1 MGPVTGAG
9 VDDDLIQ
16 GERGNVAIAILDNGL
31 TVVSVFL
38 YALLK
43 QHDVA
48 DCSCAGETYTGAQV
62 VFQALSVRVGAA
74 YAALFILNGHIF
86 YPFWQPYAAGH
97 FIYFRFD

>member
-1 MGPVTGAG
+1 MGPVAGAG
-9 VDDDLIQ
+9 VDDNLIQ
-16 GERGNVAIAILDNGL
+16 GERGNVAIAVLDNGL

-48 DCSCAGETYTGAQV
+48 DRSCAGGTYTGAQV

-74 YAALFILNGHIF
+74 YAALLIFDSHIF
-86 YPFWQPYAAGH
+86 YPF
-97 FIYFRFD
+97 FIKQIF